1 MSIVLWLLL
10 GAALGAAVYRAIEYG
25 QRRLMKSRA
34 GAYPLPAYYALFVFF
49 MVSYLFVVASWWLD
63 VGSLTALYSLMG
75 AYLLVGCVLSLFS
88 ANRQRAAAA
97 QRQSAGAVGAVVAA
111 PTDNLPVSETSKAPK
126 VATGIRMVGLCCA
139 VAALAIAIVAAAQLN
154 HWVQLE
160 WAITAV
166 VACAGLALSL
176 LGFARVLVKQP
187 QRAKAMAV
195 VSLAATFFATAIALW
210 VALAYGPGLI
220 EGAAGG

>member
-49 MVSYLFVVASWWLD
+49 IVSYLFVVASWWLD

-97 QRQSAGAVGAVVAA
+97 QRQAAGAA

-139 VAALAIAIVAAAQLN
+139 VAALAIAIVAAAQPN